1 MSYNPTKDY
10 GSNAFN
16 TDKTQQR
23 IAGIENKYWQSI
35 LGGTDE
41 NGKILDQDELRDQL
55 SRMRNLLGEIR
66 VRAQEIAQEMKSE
79 LEARKGLLELGK
91 A

>member
-1 MSYNPTKDY
+1 MSYNPTINY
-10 GSNAFN
+10 GTNAFK
-16 TDKTQQR
+16 TDKTQQK
-23 IAGIENKYWQSI
+23 IAGIEDKYQMSI
-35 LGGTDE
+35 LGADY
-41 NGKILDQDELRDQL
+41 DQDALRDNL

-66 VRAQEIAQEMKSE
+66 VRAQEIVQEQKAE